1 MTNEILSTS
10 TTDFFSVFADV
21 DGADLA
27 AWQRAQTF
35 GAECVPQIAG
45 PWERAEYPLNLVKR
59 LGELN
64 LIADGLDVPGLEKMS
79 PLAAGLVMMEV
90 ARADASMA
98 TVIAVQGG
106 LALRSIHMWGSD
118 EQKEKWLGPI
128 ARCEKLAAFGLTEP
142 DHGSDSVALSTTAR
156 RDGDEWVLNGQKR
169 WIGNGSVGDV
179 TVIWARMDDGEVGGF
194 IVEQDTPGYEAE
206 TIQGKVS
213 MRAIPQALITM
224 TDMRVSEANR
234 LPGATSFR
242 ATSSVLFTTRSGISW
257 MALGSAIACY
267 EAALEHAQTR
277 IQFGKPLASY
287 QLIQQRLVNMLDEVT
302 SMAMYCRR
310 LADLEAAGKL
320 IPQQGSMAKLHNT
333 RAARRVAAEARDMLG
348 GSGILLENNVMR
360 HMADIEAMHTFE
372 GTESMQSLILGKK
385 ITGVGAFR

>member
-1 MTNEILSTS
+1 MSNEILSTS

-21 DGADLA
+21 EGADLA
-27 AWQRAQTF
+27 AWRRAQTF
-35 GAECVPQIAG
+35 GAETTPQINEY
-45 PWERAEYPLNLVKR
+45 WERAEYPIHLVKR

-90 ARADASMA
+90 ARADASMG

-106 LALRSIHMWGSD
+106 LALRSIHMWGSP

-128 ARCEKLAAFGLTEP
+128 ARCEQLAAFGLTEP

-156 RDGDEWVLNGQKR
+156 REGDEWVLNGQKR

-194 IVEQDTPGYEAE
+194 IVEQDTPGYRAE

-224 TDMRVSEANR
+224 TDMRVPEANR

-310 LADLEAAGKL
+310 LADLEAVGKL

-333 RAARRVAAEARDMLG
+333 RAARRIAAEARDMLG
-348 GSGILLENNVMR
+348 GTGILLEKHVMR